1 MEFKSTNRICLE
13 KKEGV
18 NVAVFEFRHIKRRKE
33 GGRGLEKNKLG
44 KLAFYPTCNAQ
55 ESN

>member
-1 MEFKSTNRICLE
+1 M
-13 KKEGV
+13 